1 MTDGLIIGLTFLAP
15 TLILFAWAV
24 TRKPERRDWVAERH
38 RQITHRGLKSRAGM
52 RS

>member
-1 MTDGLIIGLTFLAP
+1 VTDELLIGLTFLAP
-15 TLILFAWAV
+15 TLALFAWAV

-38 RQITHRGLKSRAGM
+38 RQITHRGFKSRAGI